1 MSSSLP
7 AMRRKRRPNVL
18 IVHADQH
25 RWDCLGACGNAD
37 VRTPNIDALAG
48 AGVTYAHSFCCF
60 PVCTP
65 SRYSLLTGL
74 YVHQHLGRTN
84 HSTLPPGLATFPRIL
99 RSAGYRTD
107 AVGKMHFTPTY
118 LDVGFEAMRLAE
130 QHGPGRWDDDYH
142 RHLMSLGLVDRIDL
156 MDQVPEFR
164 RQAPEAYWQ
173 RLGAIES
180 DLPEPHHSTTWIGDL
195 AVAEIDRWPADRPN
209 LLMVGFVKP
218 HHPFDPPAP
227 WSRMYAP
234 ESLSLPPGWTETVP
248 PQDAAWSR
256 GYFDDAAMTEVAFRR
271 VLAMYYAS
279 ISQIDHHVGRMI
291 DALKA
296 RGRYDDTLI
305 VYTSDHGDYM
315 GHHHRVLKGNHM
327 YDPLVKV
334 PLILK
339 LPDQAAAGTASD
351 ALVSNVDLAPTLL
364 SAAGCEPPQTMSGID
379 LLARPQG
386 REAVFAED
394 GRQYMVRTRTH
405 KLLLAEDD
413 SAGQFFD
420 LRRDP
425 MELDN
430 LIGRE
435 GCRRLVDEHARLLAR
450 WALFDARTP
459 VHLDERAPRA
469 ACDNVPDLDDDHRE
483 SMLAYCRRKM
493 AAAAPGLAGS

>member
-7 AMRRKRRPNVL
+7 AMRRKRRPNIL

-48 AGVTYAHSFCCF
+48 EGVTYTHSFCCF

-74 YVHQHLGRTN
+74 YVHQHLGWTN
-84 HSTLPPGLATFPRIL
+84 HSTLPAGLATFPRIL
-99 RSAGYRTD
+99 RDAGYTTT
-107 AVGKMHFTPTY
+107 ALGKMHFTPTY
-118 LDVGFEAMRLAE
+118 LDVGFQRMVLAE

-156 MDQVPEFR
+156 MDQVLEFR

-180 DLPEPHHSTTWIGDL
+180 DLPERHHSTTWIGDL
-195 AVAEIDRWPADRPN
+195 AVAEIDRWRADRPN
-209 LLMVGFVKP
+209 LLMVGFIKP

-256 GYFDDAAMTEVAFRR
+256 GYFDYTAMTEVAFRR

-315 GHHHRVLKGNHM
+315 GHHHRALKGNHM

-339 LPDQAAAGTASD
+339 LPDRAAEGAASD

-364 SAAGCEPPQTMSGID
+364 SAAGCEPPQTMPGID
-379 LLARPQG
+379 LLACPQG

-425 MELDN
+425 MELSN

-459 VHLDERAPRA
+459 AHLDERAPRI

-483 SMLAYCRRKM
+483 SMRAYCRRKM
-493 AAAAPGLAGS
+493 GAAAPDLAGS